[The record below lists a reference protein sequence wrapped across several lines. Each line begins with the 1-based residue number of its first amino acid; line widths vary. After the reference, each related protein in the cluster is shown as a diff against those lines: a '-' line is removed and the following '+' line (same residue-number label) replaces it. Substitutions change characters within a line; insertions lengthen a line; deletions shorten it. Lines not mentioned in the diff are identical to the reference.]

1 MTKEPAIYAGANRI
15 SLILACQNKPGA
27 LNEILTKLAAH
38 GVNMSKLESCPVTGG
53 NFEFEFFMELDASV
67 REPGVLP
74 LLEELERISE
84 SFLFLGNYS
93 MV

>member
-1 MTKEPAIYAGANRI
+1 
-15 SLILACQNKPGA
+15 
-27 LNEILTKLAAH
+27 
-38 GVNMSKLESCPVTGG
+38 MSKLESCPVTGG